1 MTKPV
6 IHLIALLKE
15 SCKLYNDTRKN
26 KCCYCQYEP
35 KGKKAVLIQE
45 EHRQKGVLT
54 LKDLLHLPL
63 HSLQAPDVLYFAL
76 FFCRGKQLRETK
88 RMVIKGEQDL
98 SFSFNS
104 LKWPCVDSVN
114 PLNCT
119 FRLDCKSQ
127 RSFTMMCVCV
137 CVPATAGACVFEGV
151 CTPDF

>member
-15 SCKLYNDTRKN
+15 SCKLYNDTWKN

-98 SFSFNS
+98 SFVLTALSGPALIQLILS
-104 LKWPCVDSVN
+104 
-114 PLNCT
+114 T
-119 FRLDCKSQ
+119 AHLDWTANHKGHLLC
-127 RSFTMMCVCV
+127 MMCVCV
-137 CVPATAGACVFEGV
+137 CVCNCWRLCV
-151 CTPDF
+151 